1 MSQNSSSP
9 PLSPLA
15 IAAGIAAGIV
25 GAVLYWLLV
34 KYLGL
39 QQSVPMLAVGALVGL
54 AVRLTSEGGDVAAG
68 WVAVVITLV
77 FASLGFVWA
86 DSAVWT
92 PFDLQLTIQRLLSIL
107 GIMVM
112 AISAYIAFILARK
125 SSTHP

>member
-1 MSQNSSSP
+1 MSDTSP
-9 PLSPLA
+9 AASFSPLSLV
-15 IAAGIAAGIV
+15 AGIGAGLV

-34 KYLGL
+34 KYVGL

-54 AVRLTSEGGDVAAG
+54 AVRLTSKAGDAAAG

-77 FASLGFVWA
+77 FATLGFIWA

-107 GIMVM
+107 GILVM
-112 AISAYIAFILARK
+112 AISAYIAYALARR
-125 SSTHP
+125 